1 MITKSHAN
9 RESHANLKNRKSAHA
24 SLSIILTFALIFT
37 SIGFAPQAADIS
49 YGTDGRAAEI
59 DLETHYT
66 DGSMRICPIGTY
78 VISDDTLAV
87 RYYGDMPHV
96 AYVKLEDL
104 FALHEDRAP
113 GDLTVECIGDI
124 GDHQYLVTNHV
135 TSGTA
140 VVDTLADTLQ
150 SEALRKFACPMN
162 DDEMMNDTP
171 WLQLQSINS
180 IGNTAA
186 TIDFD
191 DSYGIDLRSGS
202 NGTDLYFPLA
212 TANDIFAYL
221 DGNVMAWNGSAI
233 YSQNPNKY
241 DDYFVSE
248 PTIDRATA
256 TIYLNESDTYKVFTD
271 NMFSSYPT
279 RPADLAE
286 FAYKDLCFQMDYA
299 YGYPGK
305 EPAHSKLTNGQSFDE
320 FLTGFTA
327 SAGAVRGSDIKTLL
341 KSTDWGEYFL
351 GYDCLSILLDDKG
364 HTYCDI
370 DENIDYRRYEDIRQN
385 LVSAKT
391 SYPALSGWYRESL
404 VTPPEEMYL
413 GFTRPAQREAGFG
426 LQPGQNYIESG
437 DTAICILDTFSGDLA
452 DLNDMKDYYGT
463 GVWPDESST
472 NPLAQFVNALNRAK
486 ANPNIRNFVIDI
498 TNNGGGYTGFM
509 VAALA
514 IINNEETCYEAFKD
528 RYTGQMQLYTYKMDR
543 NLDRAFDERD
553 EAVSHNMNFILLQS
567 SYSFSAANTFPMLMK
582 ESGHLILG
590 ERSGGGA
597 CAVQYISTA
606 DGFRWRNSAAS
617 GVVTNRAGS
626 AEIDTGIEPD
636 VELFTRDANGN
647 RPVTSVYLSNYN
659 NFYVPRTIDYS
670 SFYDIENLKRVIH
683 TYFPEQQASSGSH
696 RGKETQAQAPETAEE
711 AGGVQPAITA
721 SNISEF
727 FSDIAANDWYAGSVA
742 FAADHKFMQG
752 ISGGTFNPEG
762 TAQRAMI
769 AQILFNMENGEEG
782 GSTAFDESLLESLSD
797 VTATDWFAAP
807 IAWMLE
813 AGIARGQ
820 GKSFGATAPI
830 TREDDIVMLQNYAKY
845 KGIDTGRTA
854 DLSIFADAD
863 TISPWARDAV
873 AWAVGEGLLTGYTD
887 KDGRLLLNPAGTA
900 TRAQIATIIK
910 RFCENILNT
919 ER

>member
-9 RESHANLKNRKSAHA
+9 RESHANLKNRKSARA
-24 SLSIILTFALIFT
+24 SLAIILTFALIFT

-87 RYYGDMPHV
+87 RYYGDMPNV

-104 FALHEDRAP
+104 FALHEDRSP
-113 GDLTVECIGDI
+113 GDLTVECI

-150 SEALRKFACPMN
+150 SEALRKFACTLN

-171 WLQLQSINS
+171 WFQLQSINF
-180 IGNTAA
+180 IGNRAA

-248 PTIDRATA
+248 PTIDRETA
-256 TIYLNESDTYKVFTD
+256 TIYLNESDTYRVFTD

-327 SAGAVRGSDIKTLL
+327 SGGAVRGSAIKALL

-370 DENIDYRRYEDIRQN
+370 DENIDYRLYEEIRQN
-385 LVSAKT
+385 GVAAAASN
-391 SYPALSGWYRESL
+391 PAILEWLRESSA
-404 VTPPEEMYL
+404 TPEEEIYL
-413 GFTRPAQREAGFG
+413 YFTRKEQREAGFG

-437 DTAICILDTFSGDLA
+437 DTAICILDTFSGNLA
-452 DLNDMKDYYGT
+452 DLNDMKDYYRT

-486 ANPNIRNFVIDI
+486 VNPNIRNFVIDI

-509 VAALA
+509 VAVLA

-528 RYTGQMQLYTYKMDR
+528 RYTGQIQLYTYKMDR

-597 CAVQYISTA
+597 CAVQYLSTA

-617 GVVTNRAGS
+617 GVETNRAGS

-647 RPVTSVYLSNYN
+647 RPVTSVYLSGSHYT
-659 NFYVPRTIDYS
+659 VPRTIDYS
-670 SFYDIENLKRVIH
+670 EFYDIENLKRVIH
-683 TYFPEQQASSGSH
+683 TYFPEQPAASGGRRDKDGTASPEATAGQAEGT
-696 RGKETQAQAPETAEE
+696 ETT
-711 AGGVQPAITA
+711 VTL
-721 SNISEF
+721 SNISKVFTDMAGDEWYAE
-727 FSDIAANDWYAGSVA
+727 SVAWAANS
-742 FAADHKFMQG
+742 KLMRG
-752 ISGGTFNPEG
+752 IGGTTFDPEG
-762 TAQRAMI
+762 IAQRAMI
-769 AQILFNMENGEEG
+769 AQILFNLDSVESGAEG
-782 GSTAFDESLLESLSD
+782 TGTAADPDLLAGLSD
-797 VTATDWFAAP
+797 VAASDWFATP
-807 IAWMLE
+807 IAWALD
-813 AGIARGQ
+813 AGIAKGRG
-820 GKSFGATAPI
+820 KDFGATVPI

-845 KGIDTGRTA
+845 KGIDTGKTA

-863 TISPWARDAV
+863 TISPWAKEAVSWAV
-873 AWAVGEGLLTGYTD
+873 AEGLITGYTD
-887 KDGRLLLNPAGTA
+887 RAGRLLLNPAGTA
-900 TRAQIATIIK
+900 TRGQIATIIK